1 MANAIYPKAKE
12 KFLSASINMSS
23 DTIKLAL
30 VDTADYTYSASH
42 EFYSDISAGVPTNG
56 TITVGTN
63 KSVTSGVFDADDVTF
78 VGIGTDSAHEALVLY
93 KDTGSAGTSPLI
105 AYIDVVTSGLPVTP
119 NGGNI
124 SVAFDSGANKIFAL

>member
-12 KFLSASINMSS
+12 KFLSGNINMTS

-30 VDTADYTYSASH
+30 IDTADYTYSAAH
-42 EFYSDISAGVPTNG
+42 EHYDDIAAGVPTNG

-63 KSVTSGVFDADDVTF
+63 KSVTNGVFDADDVTF
-78 VGIGTDSAHEALVLY
+78 VGIATDLAHEALVLY
-93 KDTGSAGTSPLI
+93 KDTGVATSSPVIL
-105 AYIDVVTSGLPVTP
+105 YIDVVTNGLPVTP

-124 SVAFDSGANKIFAL
+124 TVSFDSTANKIFAL